1 MDNEMTGIAMQM
13 ILHAGDARL
22 HISEALK
29 NVKQFDFEAAA
40 EKMKQ
45 AEKELQQAHQFQTN
59 VIQEEAGGVKHELH
73 ILFIHAQD
81 TLMTIKSEYELARQ
95 LIDIAQAF
103 DQRLKKVEEN

>member
-22 HISEALK
+22 HISNALRDVKEFEIEEARK
-29 NVKQFDFEAAA
+29 
-40 EKMKQ
+40 KMQ
-45 AEKELQQAHQFQTN
+45 EAEKELQQAHQFQTN
-59 VIQEEAGGVKHELH
+59 VIQDEAGGTKHELH

-95 LIDIAQAF
+95 FIDIAEAIDNRFKQI
-103 DQRLKKVEEN
+103 EER

>member
-1 MDNEMTGIAMQM
+1 MDNEMTGVAMQM

-81 TLMTIKSEYELARQ
+81 TLMMIKSEYELARQ